1 VAIGLGEEEMKKCP
15 YCAEEIQDEAIK
27 CKHCGEWLSDKDAD
41 HPEVSP
47 PEEKPSEEV
56 PSVRIENEP
65 QKEQIKDKR
74 ITDIDSYLR
83 KEKIKGGFGWIIM
96 LGLYLVIAIAY
107 KPHFTNP
114 SFKIPM
120 YLVKILGLLITAF
133 LYPWIRR
140 QLLIRKKLRTLR
152 DTSALS
158 GVITYL
164 IVSFLFGLSMGLL
177 SRIDM
182 NAYSNKYDK
191 LKADMMKESISMNQE
206 EEKLWNSYLNS
217 PQSISD
223 VAILKDILEILI
235 KREEWTNNYF
245 DSYENFIKYADEEKL
260 SEKYSKLRASYSKY
274 FATYK
279 KALNLLIESYS
290 NDDAALTDE
299 ANKLLEQKDTILQEF
314 TNLALDVQK
323 EIENYTKK

>member
-206 EEKLWNSYLNS
+206 EENLWNSYLNS